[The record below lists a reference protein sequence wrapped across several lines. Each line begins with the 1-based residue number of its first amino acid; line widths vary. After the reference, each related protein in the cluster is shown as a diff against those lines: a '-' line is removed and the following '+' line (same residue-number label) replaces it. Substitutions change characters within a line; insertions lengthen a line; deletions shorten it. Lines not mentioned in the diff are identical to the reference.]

1 MFARVTTVQAPPDRI
16 GESVRVAR
24 EQVFPAMLGRP
35 GFKAMYYLI
44 DREHG
49 RGLGITLW
57 ETEEDLLA
65 TEEQARQLRAT
76 AVEHGAS
83 APPTAQVYEVSFQ
96 AGED

>member
-1 MFARVTTVQAPPDRI
+1 MFARVTTLQVPSDRI
-16 GESVRVAR
+16 EASARFGR
-24 EQVFPAMLGRP
+24 EQALPAMQGRP
-35 GFKAMYYLI
+35 GFKGMYYLI

-76 AVEHGAS
+76 AVERGAS

-96 AGED
+96 AGEA